1 MEPPEEIPDESYG
14 VAAFHL
20 LAHSW
25 KTTEHSTDPAENK
38 RSINKA
44 ASELWQ
50 VVIDSDDPEEAVYC
64 SVRALH
70 TFACKAT
77 PALEHSLDIIAQA
90 FTDLPE
96 PTEFPAGKGAEGAFD
111 ILAWWFI
118 EWSGRFKGPAYS
130 TPSEQSRHCKV
141 DASHTHDSTNIYPDL
156 SDTPIEEI
164 SRLEF
169 IVAMAIQARCHVK
182 GISYLNCPETVI
194 PLIQCCG
201 AVYVRSSAYLG

>member
-1 MEPPEEIPDESYG
+1 MNHTAS
-14 VAAFHL
+14 L
-20 LAHSW
+20 
-25 KTTEHSTDPAENK
+25 HSTFLLIAGRPPSTAQTRPK
-38 RSINKA
+38 TKGPLIKQ
-44 ASELWQ
+44 LWQ

-169 IVAMAIQARCHVK
+169 IVAMAIQ
-182 GISYLNCPETVI
+182 
-194 PLIQCCG
+194 G
-201 AVYVRSSAYLG
+201 AMSC